1 MFLTRSLFFHFLV
14 VTFTTLIRRGLTLY
28 NPTLKMTTL
37 SNVVQI
43 NVEIDNVNLT
53 LYDVATSYQPKTN
66 VETTLKCLL
75 GQDILFN
82 IPALN
87 LWSDFLKN
95 ACDGFFFVNL
105 HVTLSCFWPLV
116 QQKYISSYHFAEQLF
131 LWNTSRKLLL
141 CSEKLRKILG
151 KHLE

>member
-1 MFLTRSLFFHFLV
+1 MIILKIKSIIMFLTRSLFFHFLV
-14 VTFTTLIRRGLTLY
+14 VIFTTLIRRGLTLY

-75 GQDILFN
+75 GWLML
-82 IPALN
+82 A
-87 LWSDFLKN
+87 
-95 ACDGFFFVNL
+95 
-105 HVTLSCFWPLV
+105 
-116 QQKYISSYHFAEQLF
+116 
-131 LWNTSRKLLL
+131 
-141 CSEKLRKILG
+141 
-151 KHLE
+151 

>member
-1 MFLTRSLFFHFLV
+1 MIILKIKSIIMFLTRSLFFHFLV
-14 VTFTTLIRRGLTLY
+14 VIFTTLIRCGLTLY

-53 LYDVATSYQPKTN
+53 LYYVTTSYQPKTN
-66 VETTLKCLL
+66 VETTLKRLL

-87 LWSDFLKN
+87 LWSNFLKN
-95 ACDGFFFVNL
+95 VCDGVFFVNL
-105 HVTLSCFWPLV
+105 HVTLYCFWPLV
-116 QQKYISSYHFAEQLF
+116 
-131 LWNTSRKLLL
+131 
-141 CSEKLRKILG
+141 
-151 KHLE
+151 

>member
-1 MFLTRSLFFHFLV
+1 MTRSLYFHFLV
-14 VTFTTLIRRGLTLY
+14 VIFTTLIRRGLTLD

-66 VETTLKCLL
+66 VETTFKCLL

-87 LWSDFLKN
+87 LWSNILKN
-95 ACDGFFFVNL
+95 ACDGFFL
-105 HVTLSCFWPLV
+105 
-116 QQKYISSYHFAEQLF
+116 
-131 LWNTSRKLLL
+131 
-141 CSEKLRKILG
+141 
-151 KHLE
+151 